1 MATSLHSHR
10 QWTGEGERERVKG
23 AQLAWFLQDSDY
35 SLHLLQLQKLS
46 EQAGQLELQLSWFL
60 IANCWQVNLEAF
72 LQVLSTYLCA
82 HSSQQRLC
90 NQSSAWLRSNTRGQV
105 SQCSFVCVCVCRKH
119 FWPDCTARVCH
130 RETENQIHRIHSRSL
145 WRASSSPAAKQK
157 HLPPTIPSPLK
168 RGTNWTAH
176 FLCKGKTTTKKKN
189 KIKHLRDA
197 HTKQRKHFSQ
207 ASIRN

>member
-10 QWTGEGERERVKG
+10 QWAGEEREREKG

-82 HSSQQRLC
+82 HSFSATSV
-90 NQSSAWLRSNTRGQV
+90 QSIKRMTKVKYQGSSIPMLV
-105 SQCSFVCVCVCRKH
+105 CVCVCVCRKH

-157 HLPPTIPSPLK
+157 HLPPTIPS
-168 RGTNWTAH
+168 RT
-176 FLCKGKTTTKKKN
+176 
-189 KIKHLRDA
+189 
-197 HTKQRKHFSQ
+197 
-207 ASIRN
+207 